1 MNSPERIS
9 SNILTDR
16 INKLRKYKLI
26 EYRVHP
32 NNRKIKQYYLTESG
46 IDLCP
51 LLYDLQDWSKEHLDM
66 KFHPIAVDWY
76 QKNEKLDRNQ
86 SIRNDIA
93 SYKDFKTQL
102 LSL

>member
-1 MNSPERIS
+1 
-9 SNILTDR
+9 
-16 INKLRKYKLI
+16 
-26 EYRVHP
+26 
-32 NNRKIKQYYLTESG
+32 
-46 IDLCP
+46 
-51 LLYDLQDWSKEHLDM
+51 M